1 MFNTVLSFK
10 LLRQKCFR
18 LLLLIMAYDYIYSHK
33 YHSYPLFEK
42 STTTSE
48 SQSIMDIWV
57 ICKSESGLLGV

>member
-48 SQSIMDIWV
+48 SQSIMDI
-57 ICKSESGLLGV
+57 